1 MRSLESFLRLF
12 IGVVDGVENVGVGRV
27 TSLTAIA
34 PVPHVLSCSC
44 CSCLYSC
51 YCNALIGILLLL

>member
-34 PVPHVLSCSC
+34 PVPHVLSCSV
-44 CSCLYSC
+44 LF
-51 YCNALIGILLLL
+51 LLFLFIFLLL